1 MLVTGITQNITESID
16 AVTLLDGE
24 VVGPT
29 SNIPRSPMAQSHFPS
44 QQQVERDGYD
54 SDSSVDHNAAIH
66 SEGPLEVDEPDIP
79 EAAILFCQPM
89 KINQPTTVATS
100 LISLKNHSKR

>member
-1 MLVTGITQNITESID
+1 MLVTGITQNVTESID
-16 AVTLLDGE
+16 AVTLLNGE

-29 SNIPRSPMAQSHFPS
+29 SNIPRLPMAQSHFPS
-44 QQQVERDGYD
+44 QQQVEQDGYD

-66 SEGPLEVDEPDIP
+66 SEGLWKLMNQTSMKL
-79 EAAILFCQPM
+79 AILFCQPM

-100 LISLKNHSKR
+100 SISMKNH

>member
-16 AVTLLDGE
+16 AVTLLDGA

-29 SNIPRSPMAQSHFPS
+29 SNIPWSPMVQLHFPS
-44 QQQVERDGYD
+44 QQQVERDGYN
-54 SDSSVDHNAAIH
+54 SDSSVDHNADIH

-79 EAAILFCQPM
+79 ETGDLFFQPM

-100 LISLKNHSKR
+100 SISLKNH